1 MPVSMPFPDPL
12 HPAVVHF
19 PIALLIVGAGAAVVA
34 VVVRRWHL
42 PWLAALLLVLGAA
55 GAVVAV
61 GTGKEEE
68 EMVETNS
75 AVAEQVLDEHEEWGE
90 TTRNL
95 ALAAALFAVAAAFA
109 SKVRVAGIGLS
120 AVTAVLAMAAAYCVA
135 QTGPYGG
142 ELVYRHGVGIN
153 TVGADT
159 GTTGPEARSSKEE
172 HEED

>member
-1 MPVSMPFPDPL
+1 MLPFPDPL

-19 PIALLIVGAGAAVVA
+19 PIALLIVGSGAAVVA

-42 PWLAALLLVLGAA
+42 PWLAALLLVFGAA

-61 GTGKEEE
+61 GTGEEEE

-75 AVAEQVLDEHEEWGE
+75 AAAEQVLDEHEEWGK

-95 ALAAALFAVAAAFA
+95 ALAAALFAVAAAFTT
-109 SKVRVAGIGLS
+109 KVRVAGIGLS
-120 AVTAVLAMAAAYCVA
+120 LVAAVLAVASAYCVA
-135 QTGPYGG
+135 LTGHYGG

-159 GTTGPEARSSKEE
+159 GAAGTEIRRSKEE
-172 HEED
+172 HDED